1 MRIIANNS
9 KDLAFKNKKI
19 YYIVVNH
26 HIQHFK
32 CLIEQEYHNEHMSQ
46 GAEVMFGER
55 YVYVY
60 NLLVI
65 YCII

>member
-1 MRIIANNS
+1 MHVIFN
-9 KDLAFKNKKI
+9 
-19 YYIVVNH
+19 
-26 HIQHFK
+26 
-32 CLIEQEYHNEHMSQ
+32 CLIHQEYQNEHTSH

-65 YCII
+65 LRNLIIYELA

>member
-1 MRIIANNS
+1 MLFLTASFI
-9 KDLAFKNKKI
+9 KNQ
-19 YYIVVNH
+19 YQN
-26 HIQHFK
+26 
-32 CLIEQEYHNEHMSQ
+32 EYTSQ

-65 YCII
+65 LRNLIIYELA